1 MNAPAD
7 PVLVID
13 DLQVCVR
20 GGGPVVDGVSLQ
32 IPPGEILGLVG
43 ESGSGKTTTALAAL
57 GYVRRG
63 LRVTSGRVSVAGG
76 ADLLAANPRQLREFR
91 QNLISYVPQDPYSA
105 LNPTMNVASQLNS
118 AIHRIGSKPTAE
130 QLAARC
136 TELMEAVGLPSSQT
150 FLHRYPHQLSG
161 GQRQR
166 LTIAMAFAGSPR
178 VIVLDE
184 PTTGLDVTTQSL
196 VLSMVSRLSVDRGV
210 AALYV
215 THDLAVIHEVAT
227 LLAVMYA
234 GSIVEQGRTEDVIR
248 TPCHPYTRALI
259 EAMPTINGRRVLQGI
274 PGQAARPR
282 QTPGC
287 SFADRCTWAIA
298 KCQTTTPA
306 LHVLP
311 GASRVVACH
320 RAEEVRTDHSP
331 TRTLQ
336 PDRDAGASASNAAA
350 VLSVDIAEASYG
362 PATVLSKVRLS
373 LDASECLAVV
383 GESGSGKTT
392 LARCI
397 AGLHSDYQ
405 GAVFLN
411 GARLATVA
419 SHRQAA
425 ERLAVQYIFQNPYN
439 SLNPRKT
446 IRQILRQPLRLLPP
460 GHASRKPDR
469 LAAALSE
476 VSLPADLLARYP
488 DELSGGQRQRVA
500 LARALMAEPS
510 VLICDEVTSALDVSV
525 QAVVIEMLRSLQISR
540 GLALLFITHD
550 LALAR
555 SISDR
560 IIVVHDG
567 SIVEVGSSEEIVSN
581 PQADY
586 TRQLISNVPS
596 IPEAFHS

>member
-1 MNAPAD
+1 MNAPAE
-7 PVLVID
+7 PLLVID
-13 DLQVCVR
+13 ELQICVR

-32 IPPGEILGLVG
+32 IPRGEILGLVG

-63 LRVTSGRVSVAGG
+63 LRVTSGRVSVVGEP
-76 ADLLAANPRQLREFR
+76 DLLAANPRQLREVR
-91 QNLISYVPQDPYSA
+91 RNLISYVPQDPYSA
-105 LNPTMNVASQLNS
+105 LNPAMNVAAQLHS
-118 AIHRIGSKPTAE
+118 AIRPAGPKPTAE
-130 QLAARC
+130 QLAARSA
-136 TELMEAVGLPSSQT
+136 ELMEAVGLPGNQS
-150 FLHRYPHQLSG
+150 FLRRYPHQLSG

-178 VIVLDE
+178 VVVLDE

-196 VLSMVSRLSVDRGV
+196 VLSMVSRLSADRGV

-215 THDLAVIHEVAT
+215 THDLAVIHEIAT

-234 GSIVEQGRTEDVIR
+234 GSIVEQGRMEDVLR

-259 EAMPTINGRRVLQGI
+259 EAMPTINGRRVLEGI

-287 SFADRCTWAIA
+287 SFADRCSWAIE

-306 LHVLP
+306 LRLLP
-311 GASRVVACH
+311 GTSRIVACH
-320 RAEEVRTDHSP
+320 RATEVGTDHSP
-331 TRTLQ
+331 ARTLRS
-336 PDRDAGASASNAAA
+336 DLAGGASVPDATA
-350 VLSVDIAEASYG
+350 VLSVGIAEASYG
-362 PATVLSKVRLS
+362 PATVLRKVQLS
-373 LDASECLAVV
+373 IDPGECLAVV

-397 AGLHSDYQ
+397 AGLHSDYR

-411 GARLATVA
+411 GAQLAAVA
-419 SHRQAA
+419 AQRRAT

-446 IRQILRQPLRLLPP
+446 IRQILRQPLRLLPT

-469 LAAALSE
+469 LATALSE

-500 LARALMAEPS
+500 LARALMADPS

-525 QAVVIEMLRSLQISR
+525 QAVVIEMLRSLQVSK
-540 GLALLFITHD
+540 GLAVLFITHD

-567 SIVEVGSSEEIVSN
+567 SIVEAGRSEEIVRN

-586 TRQLISNVPS
+586 TRQLIFNVPS